1 MYILSIHLCIYV
13 HNQIWQLIGETFYN
27 FCSIIFVCFLSLI
40 HTSDIFVTF
49 KSLCFFSLSVCR
61 FTLLNVC
68 ILQIDDIEL
77 TNTRISLFFL
87 QTKPVT
93 EWPKQKGHFSV
104 IVYWLLNKKHQK
116 GLLKGFAAIALFRSI
131 RLSNS
136 EDHKQAL
143 LANNNSK
150 DLLNFSF
157 LLQLYHLGKMN
168 LNLQFILDL
177 PPHQLRYDEV
187 SLNRSGFLSD

>member
-1 MYILSIHLCIYV
+1 MYILSIYLCIYV
-13 HNQIWQLIGETFYN
+13 HTQIWQLIGETFYN

-40 HTSDIFVTF
+40 HTWDIFVTF

-68 ILQIDDIEL
+68 ILQIDGIEL

-87 QTKPVT
+87 QTKSVT
-93 EWPKQKGHFSV
+93 EWAKQKGHFSV
-104 IVYWLLNKKHQK
+104 IVHWLLNKKHQK

-177 PPHQLRYDEV
+177 PSHQLRYDEV